1 MSVKVGFLGGLGEIG
16 RNCAIV
22 EIGGRIA
29 MIDCGLMFPE
39 EDMLGVDLVFPD
51 FSDIIARAA
60 DVECVILTHGH
71 EDHVGSL
78 AYFLREVN
86 VPVYGTPMAIEFA
99 RSRVEELGV
108 EADMHHVDDLE
119 WVKVG
124 PFKFALVRV
133 SHSVPQA
140 TGVVLDTPEGMIVHS
155 GDYKLDPTPID
166 GVPTDLPTFA
176 GFGRQGVRLLL
187 ADSTNAEI
195 PGYVPSEA
203 SLAKPLRDFVA
214 GAEGRVILACFSSHI
229 HRVQQAINSVAASGR
244 KFAFLGRSMLR
255 NTEVAQDLGLLTIP
269 KGLHVEMKD
278 LVELPSNQTAIICT
292 GSQGEPF
299 AALSL
304 MASGEHRSIH
314 LEPDDTVIISAT
326 PIPGN
331 ETAVSRVI
339 NNLMRRGVRVWHG
352 RNAQVHV
359 SGHAAQEEIKTFIN
373 VIRPQAF
380 VPVHGEYRH
389 LRANAEL
396 AQQMGVDEV
405 EICLD
410 GDVVVLEDGK
420 MRVERKALSA
430 GYVYLDGSGIGDV
443 EGVLRD
449 RRHLADD
456 GAVIVTL
463 GIDVQTGE
471 IVFGPDVDS
480 HGLSDDPEELHKR
493 AREAVIAG
501 LDTLE
506 KPLDLDTIRR
516 KVRSS
521 AGRAIKKR
529 SSRRPVVF
537 PVVVEM

>member
-1 MSVKVGFLGGLGEIG
+1 
-16 RNCAIV
+16 
-22 EIGGRIA
+22 
-29 MIDCGLMFPE
+29 
-39 EDMLGVDLVFPD
+39 
-51 FSDIIARAA
+51 
-60 DVECVILTHGH
+60 
-71 EDHVGSL
+71 
-78 AYFLREVN
+78 
-86 VPVYGTPMAIEFA
+86 
-99 RSRVEELGV
+99 
-108 EADMHHVDDLE
+108 
-119 WVKVG
+119 
-124 PFKFALVRV
+124 
-133 SHSVPQA
+133 
-140 TGVVLDTPEGMIVHS
+140 
-155 GDYKLDPTPID
+155 
-166 GVPTDLPTFA
+166 
-176 GFGRQGVRLLL
+176 
-187 ADSTNAEI
+187 
-195 PGYVPSEA
+195 
-203 SLAKPLRDFVA
+203 
-214 GAEGRVILACFSSHI
+214 
-229 HRVQQAINSVAASGR
+229 
-244 KFAFLGRSMLR
+244 
-255 NTEVAQDLGLLTIP
+255 
-269 KGLHVEMKD
+269 
-278 LVELPSNQTAIICT
+278 
-292 GSQGEPF
+292 
-299 AALSL
+299 
-304 MASGEHRSIH
+304 
-314 LEPDDTVIISAT
+314 
-326 PIPGN
+326 
-331 ETAVSRVI
+331 
-339 NNLMRRGVRVWHG
+339 
-352 RNAQVHV
+352 VHV